1 MSLLEVFHNSLVK
14 QSLNLLTGTAFG
26 ASSFGAPA
34 AATTGFG
41 AAATSQPSSLFGA
54 NPMAPAAATGTGLF
68 GAQPGAATSTA
79 FGAPAATGA
88 AFG

>member
-1 MSLLEVFHNSLVK
+1 MSSIIGKTYGAIDTMYPLS
-14 QSLNLLTGTAFG
+14 GTTFG
-26 ASSFGAPA
+26 AFGAPA

-41 AAATSQPSSLFGA
+41 AAVSSQPSSNLFGA
-54 NPMAPAAATGTGLF
+54 NPAAPSTGTGLF
-68 GAQPGAATSTA
+68 GAQPGAAATSTA